1 MPWRLPWYEL
11 LRFYAFGQVM
21 SFLLALSLFA
31 SQAKTGAEVIVG
43 CRNAREIARSAN
55 VPERIVHQQYLE
67 CLRRG

>member
-1 MPWRLPWYEL
+1 
-11 LRFYAFGQVM
+11 M

-31 SQAKTGAEVIVG
+31 SQATTGAEIIAG

-55 VPERIVHQQYLE
+55 VPERIVHQEYLE